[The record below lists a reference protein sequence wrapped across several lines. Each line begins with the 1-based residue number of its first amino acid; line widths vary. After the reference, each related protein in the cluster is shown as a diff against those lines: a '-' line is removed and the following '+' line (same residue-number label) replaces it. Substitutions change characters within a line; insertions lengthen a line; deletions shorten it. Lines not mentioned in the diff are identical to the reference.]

1 MLEELEKVK
10 DSILIKGIK
19 TQELSSMLG
28 CLRGV
33 IKKYD
38 KGETVISE
46 GDKLN
51 KFGLLIEGKLQVVQ
65 YDYLGNKS
73 VISVIEPK
81 QIFGEAFAYVNKNS
95 SLDVEAIEKSK
106 VLFLDSDKLS
116 TPCEHC
122 CTFHKQL
129 VKNLLFIISNKN
141 VNLTQKIECM
151 SKRTTKEKLLTF
163 LSLESIKNNSKEFTI
178 LLDRQALADYLGVER
193 SAMSAELS
201 KLKNEGILEY
211 NKNWFKLLQK

>member
-1 MLEELEKVK
+1 MLEELEKIK

-28 CLRGV
+28 CLRGI

-46 GDKLN
+46 GQKLE

-73 VISVIEPK
+73 VVSVIEPK
-81 QIFGEAFAYVNKNS
+81 QIFGEAFAYVDKIS

-116 TPCEHC
+116 APCQNC
-122 CTFHKQL
+122 CIFHKQL

-163 LSLESIKNNSKEFTI
+163 LSLESIKQNSKEFTI
-178 LLDRQALADYLGVER
+178 SLDRQALADYLGVER

-201 KLKNEGILEY
+201 KLRQDGIIECE
-211 NKNWFKLLQK
+211 KSWFKLL

>member
-1 MLEELEKVK
+1 MINELEKIK
-10 DSILIKGIK
+10 DSLLIKDIK
-19 TQELSSMLG
+19 VEELSSMLG

-33 IKKYD
+33 IKTYKKD
-38 KGETVISE
+38 ELVLSE
-46 GDKLN
+46 GIEIK
-51 KFGLLIEGKLQVVQ
+51 KFGLLIEGKLQIVQ

-73 VISVIEPK
+73 ILSIIEPN
-81 QIFGEAFAYVNKNS
+81 QIFGEAYAYVNKLPSMN
-95 SLDVEAIEKSK
+95 VEALVDST

-116 TPCEHC
+116 VPCENC

-129 VKNLLFIISNKN
+129 VKNLLYIISNKN

-163 LSLESIKNNSKEFTI
+163 LSLESIKQNSKEFTI
-178 LLDRQALADYLGVER
+178 SLDRQALADYLGVER

-201 KLKNEGILEY
+201 KLRKDGIIECE
-211 NKNWFKLLQK
+211 KNWFKLL